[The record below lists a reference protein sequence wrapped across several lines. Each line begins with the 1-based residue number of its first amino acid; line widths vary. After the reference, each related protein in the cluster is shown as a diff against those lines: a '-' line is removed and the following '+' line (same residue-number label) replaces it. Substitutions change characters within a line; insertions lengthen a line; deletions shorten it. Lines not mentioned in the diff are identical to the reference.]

1 MSESDYGAGEEIAQ
15 WLKEAGRR
23 SGRALRDSGGAPE
36 DDSYNSPASLHRYL
50 EELAGKPLQ
59 SHADVLTYLGAV
71 AGNLPRTHH
80 EYGRRKSVRELTLLS
95 LLVLSYIQYY
105 YWDVRLQISALNSV
119 QVFVPVRA
127 SLEKKT

>member
-1 MSESDYGAGEEIAQ
+1 MGESDYGTGEEIAQ

-23 SGRALRDSGGAPE
+23 SGRALRDSVGAPE

-59 SHADVLTYLGAV
+59 SHSDVLTYLGAV

-105 YWDVRLQISALNSV
+105 YWDVNLQIAALKSV

-127 SLEKKT
+127 SLEKRT